1 MNNAENVVIK
11 VKSVNISERKGTTKH
26 PVDFIELNSLGVKGD
41 AHSGSWHRQVSMLG
55 VESMDKF
62 TKASGLPVKYG
73 DFAENITTEGL
84 ELFSTKPG
92 DRFVGACVEL
102 EVTQIGKSCHGDGC
116 TIYRKVG
123 NCVMPKEG
131 IFVRV
136 IKGGKLKAGDELT
149 FFPKVYKIKI
159 ITLSDRASR
168 GEYKDLSGP
177 EVEKNIKE
185 FFSKLNWQHE
195 VDVEVIPDD
204 EELLTSRLKECK
216 DSKFDMVIT
225 TGGTGIGP
233 RDITPDVV
241 EKMLDKQIP
250 GIMEHIRLKY
260 GAEKPNALL
269 SRGVAG
275 IMGSTFVY
283 TLPGS
288 VKAVKEYMAEIL
300 KVQKHLFLMLMG
312 IDSH

>member
-1 MNNAENVVIK
+1 MSQKVTIK
-11 VKSVNISERKGTTKH
+11 VVSVNISERKGTTKH
-26 PVDFIELNSLGVKGD
+26 PVEHIELNSHGVKGD
-41 AHSGSWHRQVSMLG
+41 AHAGSWHRQVSMLG
-55 VESMDKF
+55 TESMSKF
-62 TKASGLPVKYG
+62 TQASGLPVKYG

-84 ELFSTKPG
+84 ELYKTKPG
-92 DRFVGACVEL
+92 DKFIGAGVEL

-116 TIYRKVG
+116 AIYRQVG
-123 NCVMPKEG
+123 SCVMPKEG

-136 IKGGKLKAGDELT
+136 IKSGTLKAGDTLT
-149 FFPKVYKIKI
+149 FIPKIYKTLV

-168 GEYKDLSGP
+168 GEYEDKSGP
-177 EVEKNIKE
+177 EVVNQLKE
-185 FFSKLNWQHE
+185 FFNSIEWQFHVYHE
-195 VDVEVIPDD
+195 IIPDD
-204 EELLTSRLKECK
+204 PNLLENRLMMARNNGY
-216 DSKFDMVIT
+216 DMVIT

-241 EKMLDKQIP
+241 SKLVDKQIP
-250 GIMEHIRLKY
+250 GIMEHIRTKY

-275 IMGSTFVY
+275 LMGNTFVY

-288 VKAVKEYMAEIL
+288 VKAVKEYMHEIT